1 MTKLRYSSL
10 TCTSDLILVFWNIHL
25 LTSPL
30 LAEHHS
36 PAAFYFSYLEICFSI
51 DVKTLPI
58 CTFHFLKSV
67 GNGSFPINYWW
78 QRFHRCFPS
87 LVRWYELYPWPFF
100 KSILSYLGSSDSI
113 FWRISPY
120 LCNIY
125 FSVSH
130 GDSSVLS
137 RDLLDS
143 HLISFLFNSH
153 FLSDVCHL
161 CMDLLI
167 AVFSSLSELK
177 QICDNEEN
185 QIWWFH

>member
-1 MTKLRYSSL
+1 M
-10 TCTSDLILVFWNIHL
+10 
-25 LTSPL
+25 
-30 LAEHHS
+30 
-36 PAAFYFSYLEICFSI
+36 AAF
-51 DVKTLPI
+51 
-58 CTFHFLKSV
+58 H
-67 GNGSFPINYWW
+67 
-78 QRFHRCFPS
+78 HCFPS
-87 LVRWYELYPWPFF
+87 LVRWYELYPCPFF
-100 KSILSYLGSSDSI
+100 KSMLSFLGSSDSI

-120 LCNIY
+120 LCNLY
-125 FSVSH
+125 LSVSH

-161 CMDLLI
+161 CMDFLI

-185 QIWWFH
+185 QIWWFHWCLSWLQNKQLNQSSSSSLSNLLSPYFLILWFCP